1 MGILHAPPS
10 AVYVD
15 STNVPIS
22 PVGLAPES
30 SGMVFVGAVRGR
42 ESLT

>member
-22 PVGLAPES
+22 PVGLVPET
-30 SGMVFVGAVRGR
+30 SGIVCAGAVDL
-42 ESLT
+42 EDWI